1 MVEKLR
7 KARSNGSPLFVWIAE
22 NGGDPNVIELCQV
35 IVELEQHGL
44 NKEALDCAYQ
54 YLHSLPMD
62 EQSKSISKFPKDWA
76 DIVIAG
82 LKERYGKPA
91 ASTMNENSKM
101 FDQHHARHA
110 ITVEETSLEEFMSH
124 VEAGKSQNGGT

>member
-1 MVEKLR
+1 MPH
-7 KARSNGSPLFVWIAE
+7 SPLFVWIAE

-54 YLHSLPMD
+54 YLHSLPLD
-62 EQSKSISKFPKDWA
+62 EQSKSISKLPKNLA

-82 LKERYGKPA
+82 VKERYGKQA
-91 ASTMNENSKM
+91 ASTMNESSEV
-101 FDQHHARHA
+101 FDQHHSLHA
-110 ITVEETSLEEFMSH
+110 ITVEETSLEEFMAH
-124 VEAGKSQNGGT
+124 VEAGKSQNVCT